1 MMKSFDK
8 YLKAKKALII
18 TLDDA
23 IYPEKDYLL
32 QVYYLF
38 SEFMAYTEQF
48 DAKLLLDFMKT
59 EFDRSGA
66 QAIFKKTAVKFG
78 IEDKYE
84 HNFDL
89 LHETARLPLKLLM
102 FQNVLSL
109 LQEVVKEGKEII
121 LLADGDP
128 NIAINKI
135 KQLEW
140 HGLEQNLKVY
150 FISEYDF
157 SLDKTISAILVS
169 KDIDPQEVTLILSEN
184 QFVQKNVNINADC
197 FSVTEIL

>member
-1 MMKSFDK
+1 MSFDK

-23 IYPEKDYLL
+23 TYPEKDYLL

-48 DAKLLLDFMKT
+48 DAKLMLDFMKA
-59 EFDRSGA
+59 EFELHGNKD
-66 QAIFKKTAVKFG
+66 IFLKTAAKFG
-78 IEDKYE
+78 IANKYE

-102 FQNVLSL
+102 YQNVLSL
-109 LQEVVKEGKEII
+109 LQEVVVERNKII
-121 LLADGDP
+121 LLADGNP
-128 NIAINKI
+128 AVAINKI

-140 HGLEQNLKVY
+140 HGLGEYLEVY
-150 FISEYDF
+150 FTAEYQF
-157 SLDKTISAILVS
+157 SIDKTLAAIFNS
-169 KDIDPQEVTLILSEN
+169 KNIEPQEVTLILSEN
-184 QFVQKNVNINADC
+184 QFDQKIVNLDIDC